1 MIKRT
6 DNRQTNNANEKVNQL
21 LKNSKLHVINNDN
34 IKEKQLGKRELHL
47 NTHSN
52 VLLTNNVLHAAEN
65 PKRNADH
72 NDSDFIDDDL
82 FLVNTD
88 SESDLLT
95 ERVTGDK
102 KMTNLESDVSGLI
115 NLRKKFPNNPM
126 IAYPNINSLGSKIN
140 HLPKIFL

>member
-52 VLLTNNVLHAAEN
+52 VLLTNNVLHAVGN

-72 NDSDFIDDDL
+72 NDSDFIDDYL

-88 SESDLLT
+88 LT
-95 ERVTGDK
+95 
-102 KMTNLESDVSGLI
+102 
-115 NLRKKFPNNPM
+115 F
-126 IAYPNINSLGSKIN
+126 
-140 HLPKIFL
+140 